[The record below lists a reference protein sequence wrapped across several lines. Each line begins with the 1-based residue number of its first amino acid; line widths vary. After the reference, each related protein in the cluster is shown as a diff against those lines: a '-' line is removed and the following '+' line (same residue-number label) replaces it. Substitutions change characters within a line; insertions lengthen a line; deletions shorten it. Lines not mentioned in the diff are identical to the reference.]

1 MKECDSKIEQFISI
15 KRFENY
21 SNLDEYKKNIVHSKK
36 MYIPLSLVE
45 ISLKNSISFF
55 YTKRIEDKWLFDD
68 KFLPLDLQKKVKIAS
83 EILRHKNKLITRDT
97 IISELSFGFWV
108 MLLKK
113 YFSHHLRYADLK
125 IIFPNLTSSKAKRI
139 NRHFIFTKLNNIR
152 HFRNKVFHH
161 DKIINK
167 KEYENMINEIYEI
180 LSYFDDRIVDIA
192 KELNND

>member
-1 MKECDSKIEQFISI
+1 VKECNNKIEQFISI

-55 YTKRIEDKWLFDD
+55 YTKRIGDKWLFDD

-125 IIFPNLTSSKAKRI
+125 IIFPNLTSSKTKRI
-139 NRHFIFTKLNNIR
+139 K
-152 HFRNKVFHH
+152 
-161 DKIINK
+161 
-167 KEYENMINEIYEI
+167 
-180 LSYFDDRIVDIA
+180 
-192 KELNND
+192 